1 LNVTIFLE
9 EEAIIYGHGCRK
21 FGGGEETGSSG
32 ARGTENRALQED
44 MNVYRVSYL
53 LDCYGDRGER
63 DASL

>member
-1 LNVTIFLE
+1 MGTDAGSLAATKKLDQLVQE
-9 EEAIIYGHGCRK
+9 EL
-21 FGGGEETGSSG
+21 
-32 ARGTENRALQED
+32 NRALQEA